1 MLIGHITQTGNI
13 SIPKK
18 WRDELGIGPNSS
30 VMIEKKED
38 KIIIEP
44 LKRKTLKGAFSVID
58 EEMKR
63 KKISFTRPEAVK
75 DDLYD

>member
-1 MLIGHITQTGNI
+1 MLIGHVTQTGNI
-13 SIPKK
+13 SIPKE

-30 VMIEKKED
+30 VLIEKKDD

-44 LKRKTLKGAFSVID
+44 LKKKTLTEAFSAID

-63 KKISFTRPEAVK
+63 KKISFTMAGAIR